1 MGATAVREKR
11 IVLEGHAP
19 GLKVAGGE
27 SREESHASRIFLLS
41 PANAAGIRAKMLF
54 NPEAR
59 FELAERLRGA
69 GASLGEVFSFISG
82 LYFRGKLA
90 YAERFAAP
98 PAGVAG
104 VHVIT
109 AAGGLLTPAEMVTLP
124 RLRAISAAQVDAEN
138 PEYREPLDRD
148 VRRLRA
154 ELAAGTQVI
163 LLGSIATPKYVE
175 PLLEVFGEALFF
187 PKAFVGRGDMSRGGL
202 LLRSCAAGEALEYAT
217 VFNAVRSGPRPAKLK
232 RRKTTS
238 KTRKTR
244 KK

>member
-1 MGATAVREKR
+1 M
-11 IVLEGHAP
+11 
-19 GLKVAGGE
+19 
-27 SREESHASRIFLLS
+27 
-41 PANAAGIRAKMLF
+41 MLF
-54 NPEAR
+54 QPEAQ
-59 FELAERLRGA
+59 FELAERLRGE

-90 YAERFAAP
+90 YAERFADP

-109 AAGGLLTPAEMVTLP
+109 AAGGLLTPAEMMTLP

-175 PLLEVFGEALFF
+175 PLLEVFGEALLF
-187 PKAFVGRGDMSRGGL
+187 PKDFVGRGDMSRGGL
-202 LLRSCAAGEALEYAT
+202 LLRCCSSGAPLEYAA
-217 VFNAVRSGPRPAKLK
+217 VFNAVRNGRRPARLNRWKAPTK
-232 RRKTTS
+232 RGKRQK
-238 KTRKTR
+238 
-244 KK
+244 